1 MATKCG
7 RKVHD
12 SLQMMIIELV
22 FYSNHKARI
31 FKTWLLYRVQAGD
44 RCKIKN
50 SNEKKTSENKYVPLK
65 GKQATS
71 VINSPCLNKRIGKI
85 TSLIRLKKT
94 HVFPGSSLTRQIV
107 TGLLY
112 ACDIVRLLKLHNVTV
127 VVIGRKLPPEIN
139 QLKSS

>member
-71 VINSPCLNKRIGKI
+71 VINSPCLNKRIGENNFAN
-85 TSLIRLKKT
+85 KT
-94 HVFPGSSLTRQIV
+94 KENSCFS
-107 TGLLY
+107 
-112 ACDIVRLLKLHNVTV
+112 RLLTDTANCDWS
-127 VVIGRKLPPEIN
+127 VIRMRHSAPFKIA
-139 QLKSS
+139 

>member
-12 SLQMMIIELV
+12 GLQMVIIELV

-44 RCKIKN
+44 RCKITN

-85 TSLIRLKKT
+85 ISLTRLKIT

-112 ACDIVRLLKLHNVTV
+112 ACDIVRLLKLHNVTA
-127 VVIGRKLPPEIN
+127 VVIGRKVLPEIN

>member
-12 SLQMMIIELV
+12 GLQMVIIELV

-44 RCKIKN
+44 RCKITN

-85 TSLIRLKKT
+85 ISLIRLKIT

-112 ACDIVRLLKLHNVTV
+112 ACDIVRLLKLHNVTA
-127 VVIGRKLPPEIN
+127 VVIGRKVLPEIN

>member
-1 MATKCG
+1 M
-7 RKVHD
+7 V
-12 SLQMMIIELV
+12 IIELV

-44 RCKIKN
+44 RCKITN

-85 TSLIRLKKT
+85 ISLIRLKIT

-112 ACDIVRLLKLHNVTV
+112 ACDIVRLLKLHNVTAD
-127 VVIGRKLPPEIN
+127 VIGRKLLPEIN

>member
-12 SLQMMIIELV
+12 GLQMVIIELV

-44 RCKIKN
+44 RCKITN

-85 TSLIRLKKT
+85 ISLIRLKIT

-112 ACDIVRLLKLHNVTV
+112 ACDIVRLLKLHNITA
-127 VVIGRKLPPEIN
+127 VVIGRKLLPEIN

>member
-12 SLQMMIIELV
+12 GLKMVIIELV

-50 SNEKKTSENKYVPLK
+50 SNEKKTSKNTYVPLK

-71 VINSPCLNKRIGKI
+71 VINSSCLNKRIGKI
-85 TSLIRLKKT
+85 ISLIRLKIT

-112 ACDIVRLLKLHNVTV
+112 ACDIVRLLKLHNVTA
-127 VVIGRKLPPEIN
+127 VVIG
-139 QLKSS
+139 